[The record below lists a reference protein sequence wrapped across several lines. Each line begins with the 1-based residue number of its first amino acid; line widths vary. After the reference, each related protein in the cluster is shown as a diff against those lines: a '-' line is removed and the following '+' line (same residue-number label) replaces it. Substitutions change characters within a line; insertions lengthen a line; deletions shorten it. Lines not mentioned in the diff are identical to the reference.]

1 MIVYRHFSLTCGHD
15 KIKAR
20 ALIILG
26 QFVIAEKFRQAVDMY
41 VNSTKNISVEKRL
54 TDYSTITYML
64 FLIIKILFYKPN
76 IEFEFIFGATNPSYI
91 ITNQINLKKIQQYQV
106 KMVKMDNWKEYL
118 LN

>member
-1 MIVYRHFSLTCGHD
+1 MIVCRHFSLTCGHD

-54 TDYSTITYML
+54 TDYSIITYML

-76 IEFEFIFGATNPSYI
+76 IEFEFI
-91 ITNQINLKKIQQYQV
+91 L
-106 KMVKMDNWKEYL
+106 
-118 LN
+118 